1 MPMKDYR
8 ASLEKLRRDA
18 AEAALVRD
26 LATDPDKREMYHRLH
41 VHFNLLADEVE
52 RLIEHQ
58 SPDGSSPSAK

>member
-8 ASLEKLRRDA
+8 ASLEKLRKDA

-26 LATDPDKREMYHRLH
+26 LAAEPDKREMYHRLY

-52 RLIEHQ
+52 RLIKA
-58 SPDGSSPSAK
+58 STAK